1 MSASLSPG
9 KPISGSQQPYKE
21 KTTLPRAPADVSEFV
36 CVTALVAEATI
47 SVSRFGNINPIPFR
61 VIGTDSYFYMYVYL
75 RRSERI
81 SPIP

>member
-1 MSASLSPG
+1 VSASLSPG

-61 VIGTDSYFYMYVYL
+61 VIGTDSILEHFYL